1 MNLNENINLLF
12 GDYFLLTAKKRDR
25 WLSLQR
31 SDIFQDAN
39 GNYTAVFLAE
49 KGPQKMLLNHLGA
62 ELCSADQIVPLFTH
76 EQDSDVL
83 ETIRIFY
90 KNCPSDTVMSE
101 QMIKA
106 LQAMSELSY
115 PTSAL
120 APAYLVRQGESW
132 GVVNPNGH
140 LLIEPKYAEI
150 KLLGVEETFRYFSD
164 LNEQEFGRTI
174 SDAAM
179 YVGTENFAERNSV
192 DVYNLAGELV
202 FHGIQTIRP
211 HEQKLITPT
220 DPLMDRFAFPRYR
233 DTLSFYV
240 AVEDHNSEQ
249 DAWHLYQTDELFLP
263 VSDGLRKGALVKSG
277 HWKFVDFV
285 DELEL
290 GKKERN
296 FLNAFCDAVANQH
309 GKTAEDV
316 MNCLAVYNHWRQ
328 INTPI
333 SIADLDKLLDIVFPD
348 ISVRSH
354 RLLRFKKVNTARQL
368 GELSLDQVMR
378 IRSLP
383 ARNEILCLKER
394 IDLSIKKEK

>member
-1 MNLNENINLLF
+1 MNLNENVNLLCQ
-12 GDYFLLTAKKRDR
+12 DYFRLTTKDR

-39 GNYTAVFLAE
+39 GNYTAAFLAQ
-49 KGPQKMLLNHLGA
+49 KGPQIMLVDRFCN
-62 ELCSADQIVPLFTH
+62 EVYSADQIIPLFDQ
-76 EQDSDVL
+76 EQDPAVL
-83 ETIRIFY
+83 ETIRTFY
-90 KNCPSDTVMSE
+90 KNCSSDTVMSE
-101 QMIKA
+101 QMIKG

-140 LLIEPKYAEI
+140 ILIESKYAEI

-174 SDAAM
+174 SDAVM
-179 YVGTENFAERNSV
+179 YIRTEDFAERNSV

-220 DPLMDRFAFPRYR
+220 DPLMDRFALPSYR

-263 VSDGLRKGALVKSG
+263 ACEGLRKGALVKSG
-277 HWKFVDFV
+277 YWKIVNFTN
-285 DELEL
+285 ELEI
-290 GKKERN
+290 GKKEYT
-296 FLNAFCDAVANQH
+296 FLEAFCNVVANPC
-309 GKTAEDV
+309 GKTAGDV
-316 MNCLAVYNHWRQ
+316 VNFLAVYNHWRQ

-333 SIADLDKLLDIVFPD
+333 PIADLDKPLDIVFPD
-348 ISVRSH
+348 ITVRSH
-354 RLLRFKKVNTARQL
+354 RLLRFRKVNTVRQL

>member
-1 MNLNENINLLF
+1 MNLNKNIDLLLA
-12 GDYFLLTAKKRDR
+12 DYFQLTAKKTDR

-39 GNYTAVFLAE
+39 GNYTATFLAP
-49 KGPQKMLLNHLGA
+49 KGPQIMLVDRFCN
-62 ELCSADQIVPLFTH
+62 EVYSADQIIPLFDQ
-76 EQDSDVL
+76 EQDPTVL
-83 ETIRIFY
+83 ETIRTFY

-120 APAYLVRQGESW
+120 APAYLVRQGEHW
-132 GVVNPNGH
+132 GVVEPNGNI
-140 LLIEPKYAEI
+140 LIEPKYAQI

-164 LNEQEFGRTI
+164 LNEEFGRTI
-174 SDAAM
+174 SDAVM
-179 YVGTENFAERNSV
+179 YICTEDFAERNSV

-249 DAWHLYQTDELFLP
+249 DAWHLYETDELFLP
-263 VSDGLRKGALVKSG
+263 ACGGLRKGALVKSG
-277 HWKFVDFV
+277 HWKYVDFV

-290 GKKERN
+290 GKKESN
-296 FLNAFCDAVANQH
+296 FLNAFCDVVANQH
-309 GKTAEDV
+309 GKTADDV
-316 MNCLAVYNHWRQ
+316 MNCLSVYNHWRQ
-328 INTPI
+328 ISTPI
-333 SIADLDKLLDIVFPD
+333 PIADLDKPLDIVFPD
-348 ISVRSH
+348 ITVRSH

-368 GELSLDQVMR
+368 GELSQEQVMR
-378 IRSLP
+378 IKSP
-383 ARNEILCLKER
+383 SRNEILCLKER
-394 IDLSIKKEK
+394 VDLSIKKEK

>member
-1 MNLNENINLLF
+1 MNENMNLLF
-12 GDYFLLTAKKRDR
+12 GDYFLLTVKERDR

-49 KGPQKMLLNHLGA
+49 KGPQKLLLDHLGA
-62 ELCSADQIVPLFTH
+62 ELYSADQIVPLFAH

-83 ETIRIFY
+83 ETIRTFF
-90 KNCPSDTVMSE
+90 KNCPSDTIMSE

-106 LQAMSELSY
+106 LHEMSELSY

-140 LLIEPKYAEI
+140 TLTEPKYAEI
-150 KLLGVEETFRYFSD
+150 KLIGIEETFRYFSD
-164 LNEQEFGRTI
+164 LNEPDFGRTI
-174 SDAAM
+174 SDAVL
-179 YVGTENFAERNSV
+179 YICTEKFAERDSV

-202 FHGIQTIRP
+202 FHRIQTIRP

-263 VSDGLRKGALVKSG
+263 ACEGLRKGALVKSG
-277 HWKFVDFV
+277 HWKIVNFTN
-285 DELEL
+285 ELEI
-290 GKKERN
+290 GKKEYT
-296 FLNAFCDAVANQH
+296 FLEAFCNVVANQH
-309 GKTAEDV
+309 GKTAGDL
-316 MNCLAVYNHWRQ
+316 MSFLSVYNHWRQ

-333 SIADLDKLLDIVFPD
+333 PVADLDKPLDIVFPD
-348 ISVRSH
+348 ISVRSY

>member
-1 MNLNENINLLF
+1 M
-12 GDYFLLTAKKRDR
+12 
-25 WLSLQR
+25 QR

-39 GNYTAVFLAE
+39 GNYTAAFLAQ
-49 KGPQKMLLNHLGA
+49 KGPQIMLVDRFCN
-62 ELCSADQIVPLFTH
+62 EVYSADQIIPLFDQ
-76 EQDSDVL
+76 EQDPAVL
-83 ETIRIFY
+83 ESIRTFY

-120 APAYLVRQGESW
+120 APAYLVRQGEHW
-132 GVVNPNGH
+132 GVVEPNGNI
-140 LLIEPKYAEI
+140 LIEPKYAQI
-150 KLLGVEETFRYFSD
+150 KLLGIEETFRYFLD
-164 LNEQEFGRTI
+164 LNEPDFGRTI
-174 SDAAM
+174 SNAM
-179 YVGTENFAERNSV
+179 MYICTENFAERNSV

-202 FHGIQTIRP
+202 FQRIQTIQPYQQR
-211 HEQKLITPT
+211 LTTPT

-233 DTLSFYV
+233 DTLNFYV
-240 AVEDHNSEQ
+240 AVAGRNSEQ

-263 VSDGLRKGALVKSG
+263 ACEGLRKGALVKSG
-277 HWKFVDFV
+277 HWKFVDFL

-316 MNCLAVYNHWRQ
+316 MNCLAVYNHWQQ
-328 INTPI
+328 INMPI
-333 SIADLDKLLDIVFPD
+333 PIADLDKPLDIVFPD
-348 ISVRSH
+348 ITVRSH

-368 GELSLDQVMR
+368 GELSIDQVMH

>member
-1 MNLNENINLLF
+1 MNLNENMNLLF
-12 GDYFLLTAKKRDR
+12 GDYFLLTVKERDR

-31 SDIFQDAN
+31 SDVFQDEN
-39 GNYTAVFLAE
+39 GNYTTVFFAE
-49 KGPQKMLLNHLGA
+49 KGPQKLLLDHLGA
-62 ELCSADQIVPLFTH
+62 ELYSADQIVPLFDQ
-76 EQDSDVL
+76 EQDPTVL
-83 ETIRIFY
+83 ETIRTFY

-140 LLIEPKYAEI
+140 ILIEPKYAEI

-174 SDAAM
+174 SDAVM
-179 YVGTENFAERNSV
+179 YVCNFAERNSV

-202 FHGIQTIRP
+202 FHRIQTIRP

-233 DTLSFYV
+233 DVLSFYV
-240 AVEDHNSEQ
+240 AVEEHNGEQ
-249 DAWHLYQTDELFLP
+249 DAWHLYETDELFLP
-263 VSDGLRKGALVKSG
+263 ACDGLRKGALVKSG
-277 HWKFVDFV
+277 HWKYVDFV

-290 GKKERN
+290 GKKESN
-296 FLNAFCDAVANQH
+296 FLNAFCDVVAIQH
-309 GKTAEDV
+309 GKTAADV
-316 MNCLAVYNHWRQ
+316 INYLAVYNHWRR
-328 INTPI
+328 ISTPI
-333 SIADLDKLLDIVFPD
+333 PIADMDKPLNIVFPD
-348 ISVRSH
+348 MTIRSH

-368 GELSLDQVMR
+368 GELSQEQVMR
-378 IRSLP
+378 IKSP
-383 ARNEILCLKER
+383 SRNEILCLKER
-394 IDLSIKKEK
+394 VDLSIKKEV